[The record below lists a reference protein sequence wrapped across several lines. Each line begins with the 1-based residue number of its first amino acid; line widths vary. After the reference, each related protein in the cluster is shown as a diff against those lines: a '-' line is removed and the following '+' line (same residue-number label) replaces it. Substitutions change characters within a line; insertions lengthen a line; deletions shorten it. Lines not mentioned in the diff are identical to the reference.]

1 MFEYVLMIFGINI
14 ENKIL
19 AHFLTGLTLS
29 IFSVLSLRSL
39 LLIQIK
45 DDFGLL
51 FTKILCFII
60 YFSNLLSYLWIKL
73 KSKEILELNTQLK
86 KQRSRGE
93 RPVLGQLEVRAKNY
107 HIRVVKLR
115 KTTIYLQNFAN

>member
-1 MFEYVLMIFGINI
+1 MIFGINI

-51 FTKILCFII
+51 FPQNIVFYNIFLKLIILFMDKTQ
-60 YFSNLLSYLWIKL
+60 IKTN
-73 KSKEILELNTQLK
+73 S
-86 KQRSRGE
+86 
-93 RPVLGQLEVRAKNY
+93 
-107 HIRVVKLR
+107 
-115 KTTIYLQNFAN
+115 